1 MSLAPEDLTSQL
13 DRIAAHLDEAR
24 AAVALITEGDPSAM
38 QELKPEENPM
48 QHELVAE
55 PFDQRDGWVDVPRRP
70 GLGVEVDE
78 AVLRRYRLG

>member
-38 QELKPEENPM
+38 QELDATVDR
-48 QHELVAE
+48 LAAAVAE
-55 PFDQRDGWVDVPRRP
+55 LKAQTGAGPF
-70 GLGVEVDE
+70 
-78 AVLRRYRLG
+78 